1 MSQRTKSAVTYAGA
15 YAAVVVV
22 AVLARIMPIGPLRDA
37 FAWPFIAGI
46 GIAGAIGVAL
56 LRRADVAEFWDP
68 AISGT
73 QRFLVPALVGL
84 AFGGL
89 TTLQA
94 FINPRHGTV
103 TPFPISILVFAAG
116 GIILEVLL
124 RLFGTT
130 AIAALLRL
138 LTKRSAIS
146 FWIAAVVAALYEP
159 LPYLHDVHASAIL
172 IAVRL
177 FAFNIAAAWFYRRA
191 GFLSA
196 LTLRWSEYLVWHIVV
211 QTIFGLA

>member
-1 MSQRTKSAVTYAGA
+1 MSERAKSVATYAVA
-15 YAAVVVV
+15 YALVIAV
-22 AVLARIMPIGPLRDA
+22 AVLARIVPVGPLRGA

-46 GIAGAIGVAL
+46 GVAGAIGVAL
-56 LRRADVAEFWDP
+56 LRLAGVPEFWDP
-68 AISGT
+68 AVT
-73 QRFLVPALVGL
+73 AAQRWIVPALIGV

-94 FINPRHGTV
+94 FLDPHHGTV
-103 TPFPISILVFAAG
+103 TPFPISIPVFAAG
-116 GIILEVLL
+116 GIVIEVML

-130 AIAALLRL
+130 VIAAVLRAI
-138 LTKRSAIS
+138 TRRADIS
-146 FWIAAVVAALYEP
+146 FWIAAAVAALYEP

-172 IAVRL
+172 VAVRL

-196 LTLRWSEYLVWHIVV
+196 LSVRWSEYLVWHVVV
-211 QTIFGLA
+211 QTIFGLT